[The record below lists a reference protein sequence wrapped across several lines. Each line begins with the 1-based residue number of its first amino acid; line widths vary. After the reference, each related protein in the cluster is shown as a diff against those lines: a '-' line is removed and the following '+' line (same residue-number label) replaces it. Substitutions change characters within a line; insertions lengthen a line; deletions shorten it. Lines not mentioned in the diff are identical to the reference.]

1 MAFSIEERT
10 LIKLYSDPENLS
22 RDRVLKNIQHSLP
35 AVEDPEFIDQLN
47 TIVRKVTALTEEAFQ
62 KIDLDDIIE

>member
-22 RDRVLKNIQHSLP
+22 RDKVLENIRHSLP
-35 AVEDPEFIDQLN
+35 AVKDPEFIEQLN
-47 TIVRKVTALTEEAFQ
+47 TIVRKVNALTEEAFQ

>member
-22 RDRVLKNIQHSLP
+22 RDKVLENIRHSLP
-35 AVEDPEFIDQLN
+35 EVKDPEFIEQLN
-47 TIVRKVTALTEEAFQ
+47 TIVRKVNALTEEAFQ

>member
-22 RDRVLKNIQHSLP
+22 RDKVLENIRHSLP
-35 AVEDPEFIDQLN
+35 AIKDPEFIEQLN
-47 TIVRKVTALTEEAFQ
+47 TIVRKVNALTEEAFQ